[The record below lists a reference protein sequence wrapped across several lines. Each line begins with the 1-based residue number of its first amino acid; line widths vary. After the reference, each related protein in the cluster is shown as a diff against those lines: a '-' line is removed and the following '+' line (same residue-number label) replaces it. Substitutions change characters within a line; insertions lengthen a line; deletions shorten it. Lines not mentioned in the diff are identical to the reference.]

1 MIGSVPSTNLV
12 VPAGKK
18 HCRHPAVQ
26 KNTSFLICR
35 QASSEVSTSVRS
47 RSEGEQ
53 WRIGRPN

>member
-1 MIGSVPSTNLV
+1 MISSVPSTNPV
-12 VPAGKK
+12 VPAGKT
-18 HCRHPAVQ
+18 HCIHPAVQ

-35 QASSEVSTSVRS
+35 QASTKVSTSLRS